1 MTTKEERDKDY
12 INSEIGNTFN
22 TYKIIGA
29 KLLEDGLITADE
41 FHQKVKEYGTF
52 VGAINPED
60 PDIPDKIDDTP
71 GLRMAAEIGGAVV
84 GAVKYGGSIANPFGF
99 VGYVASQSIASGAGA
114 AAGNAIYNY
123 AKKMFS
129 PEAVTDAQLKD
140 SLELGQD
147 VAGFNAAFMAGV
159 PVAGKAAKIAYT
171 ATKGG
176 VVTTLKTAGAA
187 GEAIGLSKPV
197 QSMREFANKYASTQ
211 NDLANEVLK
220 EAQKHGVVLN
230 RAMVL
235 SPTFRSIAE
244 AFSRTPFIGTPLRES
259 YDKALSSTAKKLVDD
274 IESGY
279 TIEQAASRF
288 SDRFKLNPSTG
299 KYEVFRKEGYN
310 PDNINIQAY
319 ASLLRKSD
327 SFDTQWNKTVDN
339 LFIKT
344 DKAGREIK
352 VGSGLF
358 ATNATLR
365 QNFNPTNLL
374 RWWGQTKNI
383 GSDIRFPAEFK
394 KLMDNLE
401 GQLEDGVQIGARQ
414 MKDIYKQ
421 LNNVERDLL
430 NKVDGAYADD
440 LYQGFATARASFE
453 KDILNAAAKSSPKT
467 LEQVQAG
474 IASIKSTK
482 EKQLEFIEK
491 ADNAGLLSAVN
502 RVFRDPDSEFTK
514 KLNTELRGDYVGK
527 LKAGDY
533 FVLPGSTVAAV
544 KRAMGKDTASYEEV
558 VRNLFIKGGEQQH
571 RNLMEIIGQKQYA
584 KLAQNELDD
593 ILDGTVM
600 DFLNTGAGNGRQEFL
615 KKIGALGTFDEKKAN
630 KARTELLLKNI
641 NMLRKDQKMITYVN
655 GKKVQH
661 PLAPI
666 TYDSL
671 KGYGELLSFLPERP
685 ALNQFIQRSLALKLA
700 GNISVASLTGFVGIG
715 GSMAA
720 GGPLAGLVAAGGFRL
735 LASVLSKPY
744 KYDGFTEALQQAGAN
759 PEARKKAFD
768 ALEQEASHYG
778 KIISGAYE
786 KNLRERNGNLLA
798 ALRTMTA
805 TTAAQN
811 VPLTD
816 LVNNQQ

>member
-1 MTTKEERDKDY
+1 MTTKEERDRDY
-12 INSEIGNTFN
+12 LNSEIGNTFN
-22 TYKIIGA
+22 TYKIVGA
-29 KLLEDGLITADE
+29 KLLQDGLITADE
-41 FHQKVKEYGTF
+41 YHQKVKEYGTF

-60 PDIPDKIDDTP
+60 PDIPDKLDDTE
-71 GLRMAAEIGGAVV
+71 GLRTAMEIGGAVV
-84 GAVKYGGSIANPFGF
+84 GAIRFGGSIANPFGF
-99 VGYVASQSIASGAGA
+99 LGYVASQSIASGAGA
-114 AAGNAIYNY
+114 ASGNAIYNY
-123 AKKMFS
+123 GKKMFS
-129 PEAVTDAQLKD
+129 PEATTDAQLRD
-140 SLELGQD
+140 SLELGRD
-147 VAGFNAAFMAGV
+147 VAGFNAAFMAGM
-159 PVAGKAAKIAYT
+159 PIAGKAAKIAYT
-171 ATKGG
+171 ATKGATVAG
-176 VVTTLKTAGAA
+176 LKTVGSV
-187 GEAIGLSKPV
+187 GETIGLSKPV
-197 QSMREFANKYASTQ
+197 QSMKDLANKYTASQ
-211 NDLANEVLK
+211 NELANEVLK
-220 EAQKHGVVLN
+220 EAKKHGVVLN

-235 SPTFRSIAE
+235 QPTFRSIAE

-274 IESGY
+274 VESGY

-288 SDRFKLNPSTG
+288 SDRFKFNDKTG
-299 KYEVFRKEGYN
+299 RYEVFRKDGYN
-310 PDNINIQAY
+310 PDDINIQGY
-319 ASLLRKSD
+319 ADLIRRSD
-327 SFDTQWNKTVDN
+327 SLDSGWGKSVDN

-352 VGSGLF
+352 VGSGIF

-453 KDILNAAAKSSPKT
+453 KDILNAAGKSSSKT

-474 IASIKSTK
+474 LAAIKNNK
-482 EKQLEFIEK
+482 EKQLEFLEK
-491 ADNAGLLSAVN
+491 ADNAGMLSAVN

-527 LKAGDY
+527 LKAGEY

-558 VRNLFIKGGEQQH
+558 VRNLFIKGGPQEH

-593 ILDGTVM
+593 IMSGTVM
-600 DFLNTGAGNGRQEFL
+600 DFLNTGAGTGRQEFL
-615 KKIGALGTFDEKKAN
+615 KKIGAIGSFDEKRTAKE
-630 KARTELLLKNI
+630 RTELLLKNI
-641 NMLRKDQKMITYVN
+641 NMLRKDQKMVTIVD
-655 GKKVQH
+655 GKKVKH
-661 PLAPI
+661 SLKPI
-666 TYDSL
+666 TYDDL
-671 KGYGELLSFLPERP
+671 KGYGELLSYLPERP

-700 GNISVASLTGFVGIG
+700 GSMSVASLTGFVGIG

-720 GGPLAGLVAAGGFRL
+720 GGPLAGLLAAGGFRL
-735 LASVLSKPY
+735 LSNVLAKPY
-744 KYDGFTEALQQAGAN
+744 KYDGFSEALKQAGVN

-768 ALEQEASHYG
+768 AIEQEMVHS
-778 KIISGAYE
+778 KNIIDKFYE
-786 KNLRERNGNLLA
+786 KNLRERNENLLA
-798 ALRTMTA
+798 ALRAMSA
-805 TTAAQN
+805 TPVAQN

-816 LVNNQQ
+816 LVNNQ